1 MILNNSDEM
10 LLLVGDNPFHKISH
24 LSQERARARTV
35 DPGNPE
41 YAADLIATSVAN
53 GANGFT
59 FSVSETTL
67 AILRELNARD
77 AVDGLGLYP
86 VVPYA
91 FEYVRLANQLGGIS
105 ALTTKLAKDILRCGN
120 LKALG
125 SGFRSVLTMDPE
137 SMLKTYLAY
146 EVSRVKS
153 GGGSKARFGSVILH
167 QLITDLALALHM
179 DWLFKVYVDSLL
191 NERITPGFNTGNFA
205 FLVDRFL
212 EWGIDLKKVVILAPF
227 NKVGFQ
233 MTPCIEDCER
243 ALKDLTE
250 PAVIAMSVLA
260 AGYLS
265 PKDAAGYIAAL
276 PNIKGVAIGVSNEK
290 HARETFSLFRECF
303 VKTRR

>member
-1 MILNNSDEM
+1 MILNNSEEM
-10 LLLVGDNPFHKISH
+10 LLLVGDNPFHEISH

-35 DPGNPE
+35 SPSNPE

-67 AILRELNARD
+67 AILGELNARD

-105 ALTTKLAKDILRCGN
+105 ALTTKLAKDILRTRN

-125 SGFRSVLTMDPE
+125 SGFRGALTMDPKA
-137 SMLKTYLAY
+137 MLKTYLAY

-153 GGGSKARFGSVILH
+153 GGGSKASIGSVILH

-179 DWLFKVYVDSLL
+179 DWLFQVYVDSLL

-205 FLVDRFL
+205 FLVNRFL
-212 EWGIDLKKVVILAPF
+212 ELGIDLKKVVILAPF

-233 MTPCIEDCER
+233 MTPSTEDCER
-243 ALKDLTE
+243 ALKDLTR

-265 PKDAAGYIAAL
+265 PRDAAEYIATL

-290 HARETFSLFRECF
+290 HARETFSLFRQCF
-303 VKTRR
+303 DKRRR